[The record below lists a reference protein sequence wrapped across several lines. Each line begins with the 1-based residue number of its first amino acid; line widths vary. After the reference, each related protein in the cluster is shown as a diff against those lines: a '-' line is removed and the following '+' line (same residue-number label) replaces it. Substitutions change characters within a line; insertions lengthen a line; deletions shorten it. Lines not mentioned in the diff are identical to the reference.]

1 MHLRRIARLY
11 FIKKEIFVG
20 NRVNLTF
27 SAQSL
32 FFFFN
37 LQVHDIY
44 QLPFQI
50 GQDAILLKCT
60 LQLIF
65 SCKVKLI
72 EIFLP
77 RISPHSAHTKWW
89 LGFIFTI
96 IGLIITTITVM
107 TIVIIVTTTFI
118 IIIKAFTRIT
128 MKTSGMMELLQW
140 LRGGIGVEKQLSRN
154 LRQSTII
161 FIFVSVFVIVIIA
174 IIIIIFVRFFA
185 TIFIFGSVFVIIS
198 IAFLIS
204 VFVFIMFMCVSSIV
218 VDMMVSILIIIIIQ
232 WFRIP
237 SHKRP

>member
-20 NRVNLTF
+20 NRVKLTV

-37 LQVHDIY
+37 LQVHNIY

-50 GQDAILLKCT
+50 GQDAILHKCT

-77 RISPHSAHTKWW
+77 RISAHSAHKKWW
-89 LGFIFTI
+89 LGFIITI
-96 IGLIITTITVM
+96 IGLIITTITIM
-107 TIVIIVTTTFI
+107 TIISIVTTTFI
-118 IIIKAFTRIT
+118 IIIMIAFTRIT

-174 IIIIIFVRFFA
+174 IIIIIFVSFFVI
-185 TIFIFGSVFVIIS
+185 IFIFGSVVVINS

-204 VFVFIMFMCVSSIV
+204 VFVFIIFMSVFVNCCWRDCINL
-218 VDMMVSILIIIIIQ
+218 DNNN
-232 WFRIP
+232 P